1 MLHFDGQDTNLFSQ
15 MTQPVISFDCYGVIG
30 YINPVAQKQF
40 PEIKAGEN
48 IEHYFKSLLWS
59 SVYDRLEDGLPAS
72 FSSAFLDGD
81 HYYLNLL
88 PLGTSEKFLGGLC
101 SITDRLAA
109 MGDPGFAGFL
119 HDLKNPL
126 LTAHSALDLALH
138 FEVGERQQLYFDIA
152 QRNLK
157 SAISLLKNANRNINL
172 ADRESYK
179 FKRVCITSLV
189 HEIVEDFCSSGQRG
203 VPSSI
208 EVSAPEYDLFAC
220 CDATKIKQV
229 VYNLLDNAFKH
240 GSGEIKLSL
249 SSVGESVR
257 IGVYS
262 SGIPLSPDSLP
273 VLTLP
278 FYSSD
283 PQNGS
288 GLGLYIANKV
298 ISTHGGQLFCT
309 PVEDGNIFGFTLP
322 FNEDLNLKSCAA
334 QYFLGIDSPE
344 AVDTT
349 GEN

>member
-1 MLHFDGQDTNLFSQ
+1 
-15 MTQPVISFDCYGVIG
+15 
-30 YINPVAQKQF
+30 
-40 PEIKAGEN
+40 
-48 IEHYFKSLLWS
+48 
-59 SVYDRLEDGLPAS
+59 
-72 FSSAFLDGD
+72 
-81 HYYLNLL
+81 
-88 PLGTSEKFLGGLC
+88 
-101 SITDRLAA
+101 

-126 LTAHSALDLALH
+126 LTAHSALDLAIH

-157 SAISLLKNANRNINL
+157 SAINLLKNANRNINL

-179 FKRVCITSLV
+179 FKRVCITSLI
-189 HEIVEDFCSSGQRG
+189 HEIAEDFCSSGQRG
-203 VPSSI
+203 APSSLEI
-208 EVSAPEYDLFAC
+208 SAPEYDLFAC

-229 VYNLLDNAFKH
+229 IYNLLDNALKH
-240 GSGEIKLSL
+240 GHNLLDNALKHGRGEISLSL
-249 SSVGESVR
+249 DSVGESVR

-262 SGIPLSPDSLP
+262 SGIPLRPGALP

-288 GLGLYIANKV
+288 GLGLYIADKV
-298 ISTHGGQLFCT
+298 ISTHGGKLFCT

-322 FNEDLNLKSCAA
+322 LNEDLNLKSCAA

-344 AVDTT
+344 SADTT